1 VIYCRYV
8 TTCFEP
14 MTPKMI
20 ASRCMAV
27 GINGIMLSPGTKS
40 KTVAKTGKITSHF
53 LSTEMPRSHAIAI
66 KTHSAARC
74 HQNEGLISPPADT
87 EAALRKLEFEPNIA
101 RKYVGSMNTMY
112 RITNNVGCIEILLGW
127 FSTFGSV
134 SVANGLAFLLGGPT
148 TKLVDGVADFTSLR
162 VTNLS

>member
-1 VIYCRYV
+1 
-8 TTCFEP
+8 

-40 KTVAKTGKITSHF
+40 KTVAKIGKTTSHF
-53 LSTEMPRSHAIAI
+53 LSTEVPRIHVMII
-66 KTHSAARC
+66 KTPNAIRC
-74 HQNEGLISPPADT
+74 HQNPGLIPIPPDT
-87 EAALRKLEFEPNIA
+87 ETALRKLEFEPNIA

-112 RITNNVGCIEILLGW
+112 RITKSAGCIEILLGW

-148 TKLVDGVADFTSLR
+148 TKLVDEVADFTSLR